1 MDTAS
6 ILISL
11 GIIAY
16 GGVAYVQ
23 REKEH
28 RKTLESVRNGE
39 EVPPPARSVSSWKLV
54 TTGGTAL
61 LLLASAGAILWLGL
75 RGSPTYALPY
85 VVMALAALPPAALLG
100 MILHRDYRLLRSAGA
115 VRKETSR

>member
-1 MDTAS
+1 METTS

-11 GIIAY
+11 GILAY
-16 GGVAYVQ
+16 GAVAYVQ
-23 REKEH
+23 REKDH

-39 EVPPPARSVSSWKLV
+39 EVPPPARSVSPWKLV

-61 LLLASAGAILWLGL
+61 LLLATAGAILRLGL
-75 RGSPTYALPY
+75 RGSPTYAIPY

-100 MILHRDYRLLRSAGA
+100 MILHRDYRLLKSGGA
-115 VRKETSR
+115 DRKEASQ